1 MVAGKL
7 SREMDRL
14 NRYLRSLLPLNCFAA
29 PCNTIN
35 CANYATCEVQ
45 GNTAVCVCPSEDD
58 CPWKVDLICGSDGQS
73 YLNECVMRARA
84 CKAGKNVTRVRKGY
98 CGE

>member
-1 MVAGKL
+1 M
-7 SREMDRL
+7 
-14 NRYLRSLLPLNCFAA
+14 
-29 PCNTIN
+29 
-35 CANYATCEVQ
+35 
-45 GNTAVCVCPSEDD
+45 CVCPSEDD

-98 CGE
+98 CGEYPDISQINNMNFKKPRRQRQRKRRLKI

>member
-1 MVAGKL
+1 M
-7 SREMDRL
+7 
-14 NRYLRSLLPLNCFAA
+14 
-29 PCNTIN
+29 
-35 CANYATCEVQ
+35 
-45 GNTAVCVCPSEDD
+45 CVCPSEDD